1 MTVLKTIFT
10 YQMILQH
17 SIVIDNSIIMLLK
30 DNINENIIEKVLEKN

>member
-17 SIVIDNSIIMLLK
+17 NIVIDNSIIMLLK
-30 DNINENIIEKVLEKN
+30 DNINENIIEKVL